1 MAKKKEQLQKA
12 LDINKIAGEGKIPP
26 QAMEVERA
34 VLGGM
39 LLEKYAVT
47 KAIEILYEDVFYSE
61 AHRKIYQTIIGL
73 FERGSP
79 IDLVTV
85 TESLQAKHILEE
97 VGGAYYISE
106 LSQAVTSAA
115 NIEAH
120 CYILIERAILRG
132 IIAASSEAITSAYSE
147 SEDALNLLDRTEQ
160 RIFQLSER
168 KMRKSAISLH
178 DAVHRVM
185 NKLDKIH
192 DKHDGIT
199 GVPSGYSELD
209 EITGGF
215 QHSDLI
221 IIAGR
226 PSQGKTAFAL
236 NIAHNASL
244 HKEKKTSAVIFSLEM
259 ATDQLVQRLI
269 SSEARI
275 NQNAIQRGRFTT
287 EEMKRLARAAGV
299 LYDAK
304 IFIDDSPALTILEIR
319 AKSRRLKTEHDIGLI
334 IVDYLQLIHTA
345 ERIDSR
351 EQQIS
356 LISRSLK
363 ALAKEL
369 NVPVLALS
377 QLNRSIETR
386 TGEHKRPQLSD
397 LRESGAIEQDADLV
411 IFVHRPET
419 HNVKEITDKYGNK
432 ISSEG
437 LAQIII
443 GKHRNG
449 PQGEFIL
456 RFEKELTS
464 FKEMDTIHDDKN
476 IPAENMGSGSTPF

>member
-1 MAKKKEQLQKA
+1 MAKKREQLTHA
-12 LDINKIAGEGKIPP
+12 IDINKITVEGKKPP
-26 QAMEVERA
+26 QAKEVERA

-39 LLEKYAVT
+39 LLDKYAVT
-47 KAIEILYEDVFYSE
+47 KAIELLYEDVFHSE
-61 AHRKIYQTIIGL
+61 ANRKIYQTMVNL
-73 FERGSP
+73 FERGTP
-79 IDLVTV
+79 IDIVTV
-85 TESLQAKHILEE
+85 TESMQANHILEE

-106 LSQAVTSAA
+106 LSQAITSAA

-132 IIAASSEAITSAYSE
+132 IIAVSNEAITSAYSE
-147 SEDALNLLDRTEQ
+147 SEDALNLLDKAEQ

-178 DAVHRVM
+178 EAVHRVM
-185 NKLDKIH
+185 DKVDKIH
-192 DKHDGIT
+192 GKHDGIT
-199 GVPSGYSELD
+199 GIPSGYKELD
-209 EITGGF
+209 EVTGGF
-215 QHSDLI
+215 QNSDLI

-244 HKEKKTSAVIFSLEM
+244 HREKKTSVAIFSLEM

-275 NQNAIQRGRFTT
+275 NQNSIQRGRLTT
-287 EEMKRLARAAGV
+287 DDMKRLARAAGV

-304 IFIDDSPALTILEIR
+304 IFIDDSPAPTILEIR
-319 AKSRRLKTEHDIGLI
+319 AKSRRLKTEHGIGLI
-334 IVDYLQLIHTA
+334 IVDYLQLIHAA

-369 NVPVLALS
+369 KVPVVALS
-377 QLNRSIETR
+377 QLNRGIETR

-437 LAQIII
+437 IAQIII

-464 FKEMDTIHDDKN
+464 FKEMDTVHDDKN
-476 IPAENMGSGSTPF
+476 IPPEAIGDGGTPF